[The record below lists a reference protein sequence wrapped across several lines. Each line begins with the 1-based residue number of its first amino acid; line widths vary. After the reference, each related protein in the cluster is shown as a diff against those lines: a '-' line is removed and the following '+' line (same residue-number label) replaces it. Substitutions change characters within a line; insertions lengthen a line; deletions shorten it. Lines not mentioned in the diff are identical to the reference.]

1 MSDLVARAE
10 QLRARIEAAGRVDAG
25 EAGRVRD
32 ALDMLNHLNEQA
44 DILEA
49 AYLAAETTAEKQTL
63 ILNTYGNLI
72 KNLGTVLDIVAG
84 TIRAA
89 VHDD

>member
-10 QLRARIEAAGRVDAG
+10 QLRARIEAAGRVDAV

-32 ALDMLNHLNEQA
+32 ALDMLNHLNGQA

-49 AYLAAETTAEKQTL
+49 AYADADTTAKQTL

-72 KNLGTVLDIVAG
+72 KNLGTVLDILAG

-89 VHDD
+89 VRD